1 MRSFGPGRVLTEHIT
16 VREHAQ
22 NVRASKLLDK
32 IAEFER
38 ENAKEL
44 AQMTSWNE
52 SSVFEDNQL

>member
-1 MRSFGPGRVLTEHIT
+1 MT

-38 ENAKEL
+38 ENANEL

-52 SSVFEDNQL
+52 SPVFEDDQL